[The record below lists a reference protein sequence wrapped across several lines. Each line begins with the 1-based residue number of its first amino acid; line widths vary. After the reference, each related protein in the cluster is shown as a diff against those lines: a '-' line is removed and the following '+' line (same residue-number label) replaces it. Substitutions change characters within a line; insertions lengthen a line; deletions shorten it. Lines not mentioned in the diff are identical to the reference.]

1 MIVNPQL
8 FNYRLI
14 IGSLVVALAI
24 LTVFS
29 FTSYQSISSH
39 QQFIEQEKKLVQVEL
54 SEMLEQYD
62 DVSIKNE
69 AISEELENTRQ
80 RTQSALDSI
89 DILNNDIEILSKYKT
104 QLQALKQKNK
114 VLFKKIDSIN
124 IVNEL
129 LNNERLMALN
139 QLEKLKVQNQN
150 LDYENK
156 FLNKT
161 LKRGARLSA
170 NSFSAEAY
178 SMKLGTKTS
187 TNRAKKTN
195 QIQVCFTLAEN
206 ALAEKG
212 FKEIYIQILDPKN
225 NVMADKGA
233 VNFGQSSLIY
243 SSKKMINYENSVK
256 DVCIDIKAESSDQP
270 LMPGIYKVSIF
281 HKERKLGNTQ
291 VRLY

>member
-62 DVSIKNE
+62 EVSIKNK
-69 AISEELENTRQ
+69 AISEELETTRQ

-89 DILNNDIEILSKYKT
+89 DVLNDDIEILSKYKS

-139 QLEKLKVQNQN
+139 QLEEQKVQNQN
-150 LDYENK
+150 LNAENQ

-233 VNFGQSSLIY
+233 VTFGQSSLIY

-256 DVCIDIKAESSDQP
+256 DVCIDIKAETSDQP
-270 LMPGIYKVSIF
+270 LTPGIYQVSIF